1 MNYFISPPE
10 ATDLKIDYKK
20 FSSQISKQWS
30 LNEIN
35 TIDNPQRYHS
45 LEWEILIE
53 DRLLIGS
60 LDRTGQVIVLDGEIS
75 DVAKFAIWTRKQISN
90 KYKLIFYDEGYAAN
104 IELRQDTSEAEI
116 VNAFADV

>member
-20 FSSQISKQWS
+20 FSSQISKHWC
-30 LNEIN
+30 LNKIE

-90 KYKLIFYDEGYAAN
+90 KYKLIFYDEGYSADL
-104 IELRQDTSEAEI
+104 ELCQNTSEAEI
-116 VNAFADV
+116 INAFTDL